1 MLNVHLSMLNSRH
14 SLLDELSTSIE
25 EITAMESST
34 LGSRTSMIVESNGS
48 DRQAGQSEYYELHCG
63 GRQGLASSSRQLL
76 KS

>member
-1 MLNVHLSMLNSRH
+1 
-14 SLLDELSTSIE
+14 
-25 EITAMESST
+25 
-34 LGSRTSMIVESNGS
+34 MIVESNGS